1 VLLFP
6 GDPGNKPRLVDYA
19 PFGAPSP
26 LIVEGRKLKAQLA
39 RRRENEKPW
48 LFEM

>member
-1 VLLFP
+1 MLFP

-19 PFGAPSP
+19 PIGAPSP
-26 LIVEGRKLKAQLA
+26 LMGSRGEKLKAQLA
-39 RRRENEKPW
+39 PRRENEEAW